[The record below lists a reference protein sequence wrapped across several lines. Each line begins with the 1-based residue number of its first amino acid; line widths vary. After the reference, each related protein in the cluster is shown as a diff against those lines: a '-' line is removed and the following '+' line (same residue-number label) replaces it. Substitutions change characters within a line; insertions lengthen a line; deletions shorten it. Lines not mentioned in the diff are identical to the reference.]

1 MRSILVMNTALLV
14 GLSLP
19 LCAQSVPKNI
29 AAKEQQSAPKYSI
42 DFIEGEPV
50 AGIGA
55 IHAFSMPLE
64 CSSDGTL
71 FVSAVQSLNAGSP
84 PANLAPFQPPMLM
97 ISVSPTNEAHSFPL
111 NNIPDLSDITQVA
124 DYPTDSSVVFLLS
137 AASEDKKEK
146 RTYVGSDGQRNETTV
161 NTAPHH
167 FFLVLFGRDGTYS
180 KTIQVEDPF
189 EITRIGQFPTGM
201 YLAYGYDRTDHSPKL
216 ALLKEDGTL
225 LKYLE
230 APKGGTPESA
240 VRQPKS
246 SGAFFV
252 SPTQFAGQ
260 AHSIYLL
267 QNKTDSPILE
277 VSESG
282 AVRVIKPKLR
292 DGLKI
297 DMLIPSDQNLYG
309 RMSDTKDG
317 SIFEFDENNGDVL
330 KRFDAK
336 KDQSGRDIACVHDNK
351 FLSFKQVQGRLIPL
365 SGNAVPASDEG
376 SLNRPDSQ

>member
-1 MRSILVMNTALLV
+1 MTTALLV
-14 GLSLP
+14 GVSLP
-19 LCAQSVPKNI
+19 LGAQGAPKDI
-29 AAKEQQSAPKYSI
+29 AAKEQQPAPKYSI
-42 DFIEGEPV
+42 EFTEGEPV

-71 FVSAVQSLNAGSP
+71 FVNTVQSLDAGRL
-84 PANLAPFQPPMLM
+84 PANLAPFQQSMLM

-111 NNIPDLSDITQVA
+111 NNIPDLSDIREVA
-124 DYPTDSSVVFLLS
+124 EYPTDSSIVFLLN

-146 RTYVGSDGQRNETTV
+146 RTYIGSDGQPNETTV
-161 NTAPHH
+161 NSAPHH
-167 FFLVLFGRDGTYS
+167 FFLVLFERDGRYS
-180 KTIQVEDPF
+180 KTIPIEDSF
-189 EITRIGQFPTGM
+189 QITRIGMFPDGM
-201 YLAYGYDRTDHSPKL
+201 YLAYGYDNTDHSPKL

-230 APKGGTPESA
+230 APKGGIPESA
-240 VRQPKS
+240 VLQSKNS
-246 SGAFFV
+246 LGFFV

-277 VSESG
+277 VTESG
-282 AVRVIKPKLR
+282 ALRVIKPKLR

-309 RMSDTKDG
+309 RMSDPKDG

-336 KDQSGRDIACVHDNK
+336 KDQSGTDIACVHDNK
-351 FLSFKQVQGRLIPL
+351 FLSFKQVQGKLIPL
-365 SGNAVPASDEG
+365 SGTAVPASDNG
-376 SLNRPDSQ
+376 SLNKSDSQ